1 MLTDRPIP
9 PADALREAMRR
20 DWLADEESVLRP
32 LLPLADIGAAARSTA
47 QALARDLVGRLRA
60 AQQGKGGVDALL
72 NEFSLSTEEGVVL
85 MCLAEAL
92 LRVPDAHTADALI
105 RDKLQGGNWSSHLGQ
120 SESIF
125 VNASA
130 WALLFTGKMVNYS
143 DAQQRA
149 MHGTLKRAA
158 GRLGQPVIRRAVRR
172 AMAIMGDVF
181 VMGRNIQAAMERA
194 SRQEAR
200 GYRYSYDMLG
210 EGARTA
216 AAAQEY
222 FQAYLDAIEAIGR
235 RQAGRGPEAAAGI
248 SVKLSALHPRYEY
261 AQRERVLAELV
272 PRLRQLAL
280 RARDHD
286 IGLTVDAEEAA
297 RLDLSLDVIEAVFA
311 DPALKGW
318 SGFGLAVQA
327 YQKRAPLLIDW
338 LAALAQRVGRRLMV
352 RLVKG
357 AYWDSEIKQAQ
368 QEGLADYPVFTR
380 KAGTDVCYQACA
392 RKLLAQRRHLYPQFA
407 THNAWTVAAI
417 LAMDEKRQGGFEF
430 QRLHGMGEALY
441 DEVMRSHGIACRIYA
456 PVGEHEDLLAYL
468 VRRLLENG
476 ANSSFVNNIVDPH
489 VSIDSLIRDP
499 VLQLREWGSVRHP
512 AIPLPRHLYGSGRP
526 NSAGLDLSD
535 VVALRSLREGLLA
548 HWPPPLPAEGT
559 VVRNPARPD
568 EIVGAWPADS
578 PAQML
583 ARLAAADRAWRQADN
598 WDADQRADFL
608 GRLAAAL
615 EAARDELVLLC
626 IKEAGKTLA
635 DALAEIR
642 EAVDFCHYYAAQA
655 RALPPGEPLGVLLCI
670 SPWNFPLAI
679 FLGQVC
685 GALAAGNAVLAKPA
699 EQTSLIA
706 RRALELMQQA
716 GLPQDLVQLIC
727 GPGPLAGQT
736 LIGEA
741 AVRGV
746 LFTGSTATGRWLF
759 ERLAERPDAPIPLVA
774 ETGGQNAMIV
784 DSTALPEQVVD
795 DVIRSGFH
803 SAGQRCSALRVLYLQ
818 EDIAE
823 PMIAMIRGAMDELR
837 LGDPALLRSDIG
849 PVIDGPALQ
858 RLEQHAER
866 MAALDGARLLHCLT
880 APADAQGGHFFAP
893 RLYEIDSL
901 QQLEGEVFGP
911 VVHVIRYRATALAQ
925 VLSEINAAGYG
936 LTLGVHSRVQRT
948 AERIAASAA
957 VGNIYINR
965 DMIGAVVGVQPFGGR
980 GLSGTGPKAGGPVYL
995 HRLRQATPTSQPGLP
1010 DLAPRLLPGPTGERN
1025 LYLLEPRGQILAL
1038 YGPGDDIEHC
1048 RATLDCALATGNS
1061 LSLQVPEAWLT
1072 ELQNRRRYLI
1082 AKGLPQERVSVVVGS
1097 AGLPQELPG
1106 CLVLAPGSALL
1117 PRLLPA
1123 LVARP
1128 GALPCLICEA
1138 VSDSYWMRFV
1148 QEKLLTTD
1156 TTAAGGNASLMT
1168 MTP

>member
-1 MLTDRPIP
+1 MLTERPIP
-9 PADALREAMRR
+9 EADPLREAMRR
-20 DWLADEESVLRP
+20 DWLADDEAVLRP
-32 LLPLADIGAAARSTA
+32 LLPLADIGPERRTEAQVLARS
-47 QALARDLVGRLRA
+47 LVGRLRE

-130 WALLFTGKMVNYS
+130 WALLFTGKMVSYS

-181 VMGRNIQAAMERA
+181 VMGRHIEAAMQRA

-216 AAAQEY
+216 AAAQDY
-222 FQAYLDAIEAIGR
+222 FEAYLGAIEGIGR

-261 AQRERVLAELV
+261 AQRDRVLAELV
-272 PRLRQLAL
+272 PRLKQLAL

-297 RLDLSLDVIEAVFA
+297 RLDLSLDVIEAVFR

-338 LAALAQRVGRRLMV
+338 LAELARRVGRRLMV

-357 AYWDSEIKQAQ
+357 AYWDTEIKLAQ
-368 QEGLADYPVFTR
+368 QEGLAGYPVFSR
-380 KAGTDVCYQACA
+380 KPGTDLCYQACA
-392 RKLLAQRRHLYPQFA
+392 RKLLAHRRYLYPQFA

-417 LAMDEKRQGGFEF
+417 LAMDEDRRGGFEF

-441 DEVMRSHGIACRIYA
+441 DEVMRSHGISCRIYA

-489 VSIDSLIRDP
+489 VSLDSLIRDP
-499 VLQLREWGSVRHP
+499 VQIVQEWDSWRHP
-512 AIPLPRHLYGSGRP
+512 AIPLPRALYGPGRV

-535 VVALRSLREGLLA
+535 IAALRRLRQGLLS
-548 HWPPPLPAEGT
+548 HWPPKPGEGEP
-559 VVRNPARPD
+559 VRNPAMSG
-568 EIVGAWPADS
+568 EQLGAWWPDR
-578 PAQML
+578 PEQML
-583 ARLAAADRAWRQADN
+583 AKLAAADRAWRMPDN
-598 WDADQRADFL
+598 WEAAQRAEFL
-608 GRLAAAL
+608 QRLGEVL

-626 IKEAGKTLA
+626 VKEAGKTLA
-635 DALAEIR
+635 DAVAEIR
-642 EAVDFCHYYAAQA
+642 EAVDFCHYYAEQA
-655 RALPPGEPLGVLLCI
+655 RRLPSGEPLGVVLCI

-679 FLGQVC
+679 FLGQIC

-706 RRALELMQQA
+706 QRALALMQQA
-716 GLPQDLVQLIC
+716 GLPEDLVQLIC

-736 LIGEA
+736 LVPDSRI
-741 AVRGV
+741 RGV

-759 ERLAERPDAPIPLVA
+759 EALSARPDAPVPLIA

-818 EDIAE
+818 EDIADAL
-823 PMIAMIRGAMDELR
+823 IGMIRGAMDELR
-837 LGDPALLRSDIG
+837 LGDPAQLSTDIG
-849 PVIDGPALQ
+849 PVIDAAALA
-858 RLEQHAER
+858 RLEEHRRRMER
-866 MAALDGARLLHCLT
+866 LDGVRLLHSLER
-880 APADAQGGHFFAP
+880 PAGSENGHFFGP
-893 RLYEIDSL
+893 RLYEIAAL
-901 QQLEGEVFGP
+901 EQLDGEVFGP
-911 VVHVIRYRATALAQ
+911 VVHVIRYRAVDLPR
-925 VLSEINAAGYG
+925 VMEDINAAGYG

-948 AERIAASAA
+948 AERIAAQAA
-957 VGNIYINR
+957 VGNVYVNR

-980 GLSGTGPKAGGPVYL
+980 GLSGTGPKAGGPLYL
-995 HRLRQATPTSQPGLP
+995 TRLQHAGPTAEIGPI
-1010 DLAPRLLPGPTGERN
+1010 DLSPRLLPGPTGERN
-1025 LYLLEPRGQILAL
+1025 LYLLEPRGEVLAL
-1038 YGPGDDIEHC
+1038 YGPEDDIAHC
-1048 RATLDCALATGNS
+1048 RATLDAALGTGNV
-1061 LSLQVPEAWLT
+1061 LCLQVPPAWLT
-1072 ELQNRRRYLI
+1072 ELENRRRYLI
-1082 AKGLPQERVSVVVGS
+1082 AKGLPEDRLRLVGAS
-1097 AGLPQELPG
+1097 GGRLENAPG
-1106 CLVLAPGSALL
+1106 CLVLAPGSALRSRVLAALAGQEGPL
-1117 PRLLPA
+1117 PT
-1123 LVARP
+1123 
-1128 GALPCLICEA
+1128 LICEP
-1138 VSDSYWMRFV
+1138 VSQDYWTRFV
-1148 QEKLLTTD
+1148 QEKVVTTD

-1168 MTP
+1168 MRP